1 MIQTRTPEH
10 DDQDDEI
17 YDSLNPIET
26 IRKGLRKE
34 NKELF
39 QLASCKPTEETT
51 TRMREL
57 EKTIYQYAISAII
70 KIYYL

>member
-1 MIQTRTPEH
+1 MSTPEH
-10 DDQDDEI
+10 DDQGDEI

-34 NKELF
+34 NKELL

-57 EKTIYQYAISAII
+57 EKTIYQYVVSSIF
-70 KIYYL
+70 KIDYL